1 MFLSLNSVSSGV
13 GSCRI
18 RRTGSFEFELET
30 VAVTSKDTFS
40 QQLQSQ
46 IDDWQ
51 RQVADYQRAVE
62 DHAGTLQ
69 ATHEKNLE
77 AVKMAL
83 KQATEI
89 HAQVCAANEEAWK
102 QMQASTEKN
111 IRQLANGWL
120 DVMTSFQIGK

>member
-1 MFLSLNSVSSGV
+1 MPLKPALFG
-13 GSCRI
+13 
-18 RRTGSFEFELET
+18 TGAISAESAGGFIFEVET
-30 VAVTSKDTFS
+30 VAVTSKDIFARR
-40 QQLQSQ
+40 LQSQ
-46 IDDWQ
+46 IEDWQ
-51 RQVADYQRAVE
+51 AQVAEYQRAVE
-62 DHAGTLQ
+62 EHAGSLQ

-77 AVKMAL
+77 AVQMAL